1 VVTLVRAPN
10 PSAMTLSGTNSY
22 IVSHDGDAVVIDPG
36 PDIPR
41 HIEAILARARG
52 LGVKIRAIALTH
64 GHPDHAPGAA
74 ALAAAAGV
82 PVYAHP
88 NSEVGRDGDLPLEN
102 LFTAGSVA
110 LRVIDAPGHT
120 FDHVVFYEPRE
131 RALFTGDVILG
142 EGTVVIAPP
151 GGAMRPY
158 QRTLRR
164 LADEFGDARV
174 IYGGHGERVD
184 DAPAKVAEYI
194 AHRQM
199 RERELLEALSAAPQ
213 TIPELVLR
221 IYGASRPILLPAMAR
236 QMLAYLLALED
247 EGRVRSVPLDQ
258 PMDAQEMA
266 IMNPPWEQIVGHEQA
281 DVIRAE
287 LGAML
292 HIERLHRYTLQ
303 GPAQNEPK
311 GRA

>member
-1 VVTLVRAPN
+1 MVTLVRAPN

-41 HIEAILARARG
+41 HLAAILESARG
-52 LGVKIRAIALTH
+52 LGVTLRAIALTH

-74 ALAAAAGV
+74 SLAAAANV
-82 PVYAHP
+82 PIYAHP
-88 NSEVGRDGDLPLEN
+88 QSEVARDGDLPLDDI
-102 LFTAGSVA
+102 FQAGNVA

-120 FDHVVFYEPRE
+120 FDHVVLYEPYE

-158 QRTLRR
+158 QNTLAR
-164 LADEFGDARV
+164 LAREFGDARV

-184 DAPAKVAEYI
+184 DAQAKIAEYI
-194 AHRQM
+194 EHRRM

-221 IYGASRPILLPAMAR
+221 IYGASRPILWPAMAR
-236 QMLAYLLALED
+236 QMLAYLLALEE
-247 EGRVRSVPLDQ
+247 EGRVTSAPLDA
-258 PMDAQEMA
+258 PMTSQETA
-266 IMNPPWEQIVGHEQA
+266 IMNPPWEQIVGDEHA

-292 HIERLHRYTLQ
+292 HIERLHRYALL
-303 GPAQNEPK
+303 GPA
-311 GRA
+311 

>member
-1 VVTLVRAPN
+1 VVTHVRAPN

-22 IVSHDGDAVVIDPG
+22 IVSHEDDAVVIDPG

-41 HIEAILARARG
+41 HIDAIVERARA
-52 LGVKIRAIALTH
+52 LNVTIRAIALTH

-74 ALAAAAGV
+74 PLAAAVGA
-82 PVYAHP
+82 PIYAHP
-88 NSEVGRDGDLPLEN
+88 RSEVERDGDLPLN
-102 LFTAGSVA
+102 GLFHGGSVA

-120 FDHVVFYEPRE
+120 FDHVVFYEPHE

-164 LADEFGDARV
+164 LADEFGDARY
-174 IYGGHGERVD
+174 IYGGHGDRVD
-184 DAPAKVAEYI
+184 DAQSKIAEYI

-199 RERELLEALSAAPQ
+199 RERELLEALSAGPQ

-221 IYGASRPILLPAMAR
+221 IYGASRPILWPAMAR
-236 QMLAYLLALED
+236 QMLAYLLALEE
-247 EGRVRSVPLDQ
+247 EGRVASTPLST

-292 HIERLHRYTLQ
+292 HVERLHRYTLR
-303 GPAQNEPK
+303 GPLQNEPK